1 MKAAPEKSSAAA
13 VRADAPR
20 SSAPAR
26 ETAPSPDVSASSDVS
41 AASATGPGLNAR
53 NLQRLQGRAGNAAVS
68 RLVAQR
74 YAEVVK
80 PPPSQAPG
88 FRKVQ
93 QDVAAKK
100 QRIKQHKPAASESRS
115 AQDAAVAP
123 PDDKQAQGK
132 AANAE
137 KMNEAKPGEFDKN
150 AFVGAVNEAIA
161 AQAPKNLDEADGFA
175 DSGKADNIK
184 DSVDGK
190 VKDGKKSSA
199 EDIES
204 TTTAAP
210 DTSQA
215 KEKQVTP
222 MGPDQPPGNPGAPSA
237 ADAVPDKQPDK
248 VLDFSEGNQQV
259 DQQMADAEVTEE
271 QLAKG
276 NEPQFDAALSEK
288 KKGEQHTASA
298 PAKGRAAE
306 AKQLSA
312 AKAGAAASGAA
323 AMGAMTADRAAA
335 GKAVDGGKGETKSA
349 DEKKREQ
356 VTAKLQ
362 KVFDAT
368 QKDVEKILGDL
379 DGKVDRQFTEGEKR
393 ARDDFTA
400 DHKRRMK
407 QYKDK
412 RYSGF
417 TGKGRWLRDKFKGLP
432 QEGLDIFKKSRELYV
447 TKMQAVISS
456 IADTI
461 GTELGR
467 AKIRIAT
474 GRNELKAEVDKL
486 PADLKQFG
494 EEAASDFA
502 GKFDD
507 LESEVNDKSTQ
518 LVQDLAQKYTE
529 ALNSV
534 DEEIKKLEEE
544 NKGLIAKVV
553 DAVVGVIQAINELKN
568 LLLGI
573 LAKAA
578 GAVMKILKD
587 PIGFLRNLVS
597 AVGAGL
603 NLFIGNIA
611 GHLQKGLVSWLL
623 GTAVST
629 GLEIPSR
636 FDLKGIIQL
645 IASLLG
651 LTWDNIRARV
661 TRKGIPD
668 EAMTKAEQSVPVAQA
683 LAREGPAGAAQE
695 ITAETGDLK
704 STILDDLKSYLI
716 PTVLMAGI
724 TWILSLLN
732 PASAFIR
739 AVKGII
745 DIVTFIVTQGAQI
758 VEFVNSVLD
767 AVVAIANGAAA
778 AVPKTVET
786 ALAASIP
793 LLIGLLASLL
803 GIGGLANRVKQAFQK
818 VSRPVNRAI
827 DKIVDKIAKAAR
839 KLWKRRKGKGGA
851 GGKTGNLAGGMR
863 AAYDVIKRGEDQSGI
878 ERQLPAVKAR
888 YGLASLRLI
897 VERKEGD
904 YKYVHAE
911 GTVQRST
918 TATRRIGGG
927 SDGEGAEGGRQDGS
941 QEKKK
946 LGNLR
951 GDVIAAGRNFVDN
964 FVHPMWRNVIERPSL
979 GSGKVW
985 DANVLKG
992 TEKAAMGDLESK
1004 ADSLGKEFKKKHPKA
1019 DSASVG
1025 STFWDFLFGPRSL
1038 IRRNFLVLLGNEEG
1052 ALPELKKAKDR
1063 EDVKKKKDLVS
1074 TLEDM
1079 EFFADQ
1085 STYGQWD
1092 PFPGSEKDA
1101 DQYLVDAVNE
1111 QEKPK
1116 IINFLQNM
1124 VRNEKVGNVTWGRF
1138 VELWDNDSGS
1148 REFIKGRFRGIDDGK
1163 HEWIPT
1169 DQIKDVLETAIDH
1182 HKKNDLQ
1189 NGLQYALAWL
1199 ALHHVL
1205 RSNTNRVIW
1214 RIVDASGTVS
1224 PGAHV
1229 GTFYGADGKST
1240 FTHGT
1245 EEFHNKL
1252 RQIFDQYKTDKASN
1266 FVECLIGILERDG
1279 NALQG
1284 DILLLWPGTI
1294 TGQSREDYLGANLR
1308 FGRGDVRSITL
1319 GDLSE
1324 RQAIIFREVLES
1336 FKDAKREMLKIEEG
1350 Q

>member
-1 MKAAPEKSSAAA
+1 M
-13 VRADAPR
+13 
-20 SSAPAR
+20 
-26 ETAPSPDVSASSDVS
+26 
-41 AASATGPGLNAR
+41 
-53 NLQRLQGRAGNAAVS
+53 
-68 RLVAQR
+68 
-74 YAEVVK
+74 VK
-80 PPPSQAPG
+80 PPPAQAPG

-100 QRIKQHKPAASESRS
+100 QRIKQHKTAARESKS

-175 DSGKADNIK
+175 DSGKADTIK

-190 VKDGKKSSA
+190 VKDGKESSA

-204 TTTAAP
+204 ATAAAP

-237 ADAVPDKQPDK
+237 ADAVPAKQPDK
-248 VLDFSEGNQQV
+248 VLDFSEGNQRV

-288 KKGEQHTASA
+288 KKGEQHTASV

-306 AKQLSA
+306 AEQLSA
-312 AKAGAAASGAA
+312 AQAGAAASGAA
-323 AMGAMTADRAAA
+323 AMTAMTADRAAA

-379 DGKVDRQFTEGEKR
+379 DGKVDKQFTEGEKR
-393 ARDDFTA
+393 ARDAFTA

-417 TGKGRWLRDKFKGLP
+417 TGKGRWIRDKFKGLP

-467 AKIRIAT
+467 AKARIAT
-474 GRNELKAEVDKL
+474 GRAELKAEVEQL

-494 EEAASDFA
+494 EEAAADFA

-553 DAVVGVIQAINELKN
+553 DAVAGVIQTIMELKN
-568 LLLGI
+568 LLMGI

-578 GAVMKILKD
+578 GAIGKIIKD

-597 AVGAGL
+597 AVGSGL

-611 GHLQKGLVSWLL
+611 THLQKGLVSWLL

-629 GLEIPSR
+629 GLEIPAR

-661 TRKGIPD
+661 TRKGVPD
-668 EAMTKAEQSVPVAQA
+668 EAMTKAEQSVPVAQS

-803 GIGGLANRVKQAFQK
+803 GIGGLANRVRQAFQK

-827 DKIVDKIAKAAR
+827 DKIVDKIAKAGRGIWNRIRRRDAKLSNR
-839 KLWKRRKGKGGA
+839 KPSAGDVGGNKSSAENRNSPEPA
-851 GGKTGNLAGGMR
+851 GGTRDAKQRRLERAVAALKPRIAKALESGVSPSRLRVKLA
-863 AAYDVIKRGEDQSGI
+863 
-878 ERQLPAVKAR
+878 LWKAR
-888 YGLASLRLI
+888 YRLSSLSLESGGSFVAKINPSITLDDPKGRRVSDAELADLLLPIFREIEERFNREPAGTLLPDGSIQLRLPLAAEAERLFAAGAANALDLGLTRSQQRAILANVRQAASQQEVEPGVFLYLPSNSLKSWQHTPDGVRRIGKVQAPWNPQLNTPKRRERREPGKYKAEMMAALVLRGVTEFGLAAADIEHALTVGSRAATASLRRKMTSGNVQDQREYIDLLHMHNLLRHA
-897 VERKEGD
+897 VEAGRYPGM
-904 YKYVHAE
+904 
-911 GTVQRST
+911 GTVTALSSALVATGVATHDQVVSGNMAPMAPVGAAFTAKKPKRRRDDQGNLVPLGSSYPHEHQLADRIRMRRVGT
-918 TATRRIGGG
+918 IIRQLLEAAKSKTVIATPAGYRLDVLARAIRQWLATRL
-927 SDGEGAEGGRQDGS
+927 DQGR
-941 QEKKK
+941 
-946 LGNLR
+946 
-951 GDVIAAGRNFVDN
+951 
-964 FVHPMWRNVIERPSL
+964 
-979 GSGKVW
+979 
-985 DANVLKG
+985 DALDK
-992 TEKAAMGDLESK
+992 ELASK
-1004 ADSLGKEFKKKHPKA
+1004 
-1019 DSASVG
+1019 
-1025 STFWDFLFGPRSL
+1025 
-1038 IRRNFLVLLGNEEG
+1038 
-1052 ALPELKKAKDR
+1052 
-1063 EDVKKKKDLVS
+1063 
-1074 TLEDM
+1074 
-1079 EFFADQ
+1079 Q
-1085 STYGQWD
+1085 
-1092 PFPGSEKDA
+1092 
-1101 DQYLVDAVNE
+1101 
-1111 QEKPK
+1111 
-1116 IINFLQNM
+1116 
-1124 VRNEKVGNVTWGRF
+1124 
-1138 VELWDNDSGS
+1138 
-1148 REFIKGRFRGIDDGK
+1148 
-1163 HEWIPT
+1163 
-1169 DQIKDVLETAIDH
+1169 
-1182 HKKNDLQ
+1182 
-1189 NGLQYALAWL
+1189 
-1199 ALHHVL
+1199 
-1205 RSNTNRVIW
+1205 
-1214 RIVDASGTVS
+1214 
-1224 PGAHV
+1224 
-1229 GTFYGADGKST
+1229 
-1240 FTHGT
+1240 
-1245 EEFHNKL
+1245 L
-1252 RQIFDQYKTDKASN
+1252 RQELMELMSHY
-1266 FVECLIGILERDG
+1266 DG
-1279 NALQG
+1279 Q
-1284 DILLLWPGTI
+1284 T
-1294 TGQSREDYLGANLR
+1294 
-1308 FGRGDVRSITL
+1308 
-1319 GDLSE
+1319 
-1324 RQAIIFREVLES
+1324 
-1336 FKDAKREMLKIEEG
+1336 
-1350 Q
+1350 